1 MRLLKKLLTDKTNNY
16 EKDNVNH
23 GTAASCPFI
32 ICNGLGTEE
41 IKLTVNN
48 IPNDKG
54 TILIATKSGQ
64 WAKVKAR
71 KGKIETILHDV
82 PEGKGTIYAFH
93 DENDNKK
100 LDEKDNIPVEY
111 CAFSD
116 YEISAG
122 NNNISIELI
131 YVPDKIMDKQEKNQ

>member
-1 MRLLKKLLTDKTNNY
+1 M
-16 EKDNVNH
+16 
-23 GTAASCPFI
+23 
-32 ICNGLGTEE
+32 
-41 IKLTVNN
+41 
-48 IPNDKG
+48 
-54 TILIATKSGQ
+54 
-64 WAKVKAR
+64 
-71 KGKIETILHDV
+71 
-82 PEGKGTIYAFH
+82 IYAFH

-131 YVPDKIMDKQEKNQ
+131 YVPDKIMDKQEENK

>member
-1 MRLLKKLLTDKTNNY
+1 M
-16 EKDNVNH
+16 
-23 GTAASCPFI
+23 G
-32 ICNGLGTEE
+32 
-41 IKLTVNN
+41 
-48 IPNDKG
+48 
-54 TILIATKSGQ
+54 KS
-64 WAKVKAR
+64 KS
-71 KGKIETILHDV
+71 ILHDV

-131 YVPDKIMDKQEKNQ
+131 YVPDKIMDKQEENK